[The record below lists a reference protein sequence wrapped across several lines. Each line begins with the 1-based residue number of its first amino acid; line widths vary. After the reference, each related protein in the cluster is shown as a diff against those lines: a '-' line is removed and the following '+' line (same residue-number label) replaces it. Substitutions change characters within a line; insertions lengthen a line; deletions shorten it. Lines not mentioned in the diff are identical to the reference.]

1 MKNVIMSWI
10 LKHCA
15 AAVAV
20 AVTVAAEIENL
31 DQTVVVV
38 L

>member
-1 MKNVIMSWI
+1 MIMSWI

-38 L
+38 Q